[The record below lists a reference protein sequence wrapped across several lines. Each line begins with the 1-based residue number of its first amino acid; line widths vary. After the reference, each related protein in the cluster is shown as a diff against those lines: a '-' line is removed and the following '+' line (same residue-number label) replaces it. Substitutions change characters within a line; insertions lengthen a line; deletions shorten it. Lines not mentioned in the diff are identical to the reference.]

1 MSAYRYDRRRGN
13 ERRRSSSRG
22 GYAGTERR
30 NGRER
35 RNVQGR
41 RGYDDENGGEAYY
54 YSGQKKQQNPMVYF
68 GVAGGVILLI
78 IIIAVAS
85 GGSKGKKNNPA
96 YSKDDTAALQ
106 MEKQARE
113 LIMRGGEAMRV
124 AQLAYQESGTRT
136 ADPHYRQ
143 AYSCF
148 EQAHGLYEKLNEQY
162 PGTRFYGALQDL
174 ERDLYDVQKRI
185 GTH

>member
-1 MSAYRYDRRRGN
+1 MSAYRYDRRHGN
-13 ERRRSSSRG
+13 ERRRSGGRSSYR
-22 GYAGTERR
+22 GTERR

-35 RNVQGR
+35 RRAQGR

-54 YSGQKKQQNPMVYF
+54 YAGQKKQQNPMVYF

-85 GGSKGKKNNPA
+85 GGSTRKNHNPA

-106 MEKQARE
+106 MEKQARD
-113 LIMRGGEAMRV
+113 LVMRGGESMRTGE
-124 AQLAYQESGTRT
+124 LAYQESGTRT

-174 ERDLYDVQKRI
+174 EKDMYEVQKRI